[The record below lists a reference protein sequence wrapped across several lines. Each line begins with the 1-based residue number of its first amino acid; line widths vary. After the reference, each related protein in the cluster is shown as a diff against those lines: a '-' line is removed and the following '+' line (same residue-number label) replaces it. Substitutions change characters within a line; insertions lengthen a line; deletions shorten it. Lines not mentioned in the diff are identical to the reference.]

1 MKSLIYDTLL
11 LVSEEINNFLDPG
24 NPQKPLSLGNISM
37 FNDGDEFTAAL
48 KDKLIVS
55 VVNIEED
62 RISKTPDNFIRQGD
76 RTIYRNPPLHFNI
89 TLIFS
94 ATHSYDKALPLIEG
108 VIRFFQVKNV
118 FDTTN
123 TTGLDAEVNKAVFDL
138 VSLNLEQMHQ
148 LWTSLGGKYIPSVI
162 YKMRMITIDEA
173 VVKADAGVITE
184 IVIDDKQKN

>member
-11 LVSEEINNFLDPG
+11 LVSEEINTFLDPG
-24 NPQKPLSLGNISM
+24 NPQKPLMLGNIAM
-37 FNDGDEFTAAL
+37 FNDGDEFNTAL
-48 KDKLIVS
+48 RDRLIVS
-55 VVNIEED
+55 LVNIEED
-62 RISKTPDNFIRQGD
+62 RIAKTPDNFIRKGD

-94 ATHSYDKALPLIEG
+94 ATHSYEKALPLIEG

-118 FDTTN
+118 FDPAN
-123 TTGLDAEVNKAVFDL
+123 TPGLDLEVSKVVFDL

-162 YKMRMITIDEA
+162 FKMRMMTIDEMTSQA
-173 VVKADAGVITE
+173 NAPAIIE
-184 IVIDDKQKN
+184 IVIDDKQHN

>member
-55 VVNIEED
+55 VANIEED

>member
-11 LVSEEINNFLDPG
+11 LVSEEINTFLDPG
-24 NPQKPLSLGNISM
+24 NPQKPLMLGNISM
-37 FNDGDEFTAAL
+37 FNDGDEFTASL

-55 VVNIEED
+55 LVNIEED
-62 RISKTPDNFIRQGD
+62 RIAKTPDHFIKQGD

-94 ATHSYDKALPLIEG
+94 ATHSYEKALPLIEG
-108 VIRFFQVKNV
+108 VIRFFQVKYV
-118 FDTTN
+118 FDATN
-123 TTGLDAEVNKAVFDL
+123 TTGLDEEVERVVFDL

-162 YKMRMITIDEA
+162 FKMRMMTIDERTD
-173 VVKADAGVITE
+173 KANAPAIVE

>member
-11 LVSEEINNFLDPG
+11 LVSEEINTFLDPG
-24 NPQKPLSLGNISM
+24 NPQKPLMLGNISM
-37 FNDGDEFTAAL
+37 FNDGDEFTASL

-55 VVNIEED
+55 LVNIEED
-62 RISKTPDNFIRQGD
+62 RIAKTPDHFRRQGD
-76 RTIYRNPPLHFNI
+76 KTVYRNPPLHFNI

-94 ATHSYDKALPLIEG
+94 ATHSYEKALPLIEG
-108 VIRFFQVKNV
+108 IIRFFQVKYV
-118 FDTTN
+118 FDPSN
-123 TTGLDAEVNKAVFDL
+123 TPGLDAEVDKVVFDL

-162 YKMRMITIDEA
+162 FKMRMMTIDEM
-173 VVKADAGVITE
+173 ITKSVAPAIVE

>member
-11 LVSEEINNFLDPG
+11 LLSDEINNFLDPG
-24 NPQKPLSLGNISM
+24 NPQKPLMLGNISM

-55 VVNIEED
+55 IVNIEED

-76 RTIYRNPPLHFNI
+76 RTLYRNPPMHFNI

-94 ATHSYDKALPLIEG
+94 ATHSYDKALPLLEG

-123 TTGLDAEVNKAVFDL
+123 TTGLDEEVNKVVFDL
-138 VSLNLEQMHQ
+138 VSLNLEQIHQ

-173 VVKADAGVITE
+173 ALKADAGVITE
-184 IVIDDKQKN
+184 IIIDDKQKN